1 MTYIFDFDG
10 TLVDSMPAFKS
21 AILGVLDENG
31 ISYPADVIK
40 IITPLGYHAAADYV
54 VDVLGLRVS
63 KEEFIK
69 GAKESSFASYRDTIP
84 FKRGVREKLVKLR
97 SEGHS
102 LNILTASP
110 HVIVDVCLNRL
121 GAAEFFDNIWSC
133 DDFSRTK
140 TDVKIYEEAASLLGK
155 KTGECIFVDDN
166 IKAVSTAKAA
176 GMIAIGVYD
185 ESSDD
190 YVDEFKKT
198 ADRYIMSFDEL

>member
-10 TLVDSMPAFKS
+10 TLVDSMPSFANAMLK
-21 AILGVLDENG
+21 ALDEHG
-31 ISYPADVIK
+31 VSYPADIIK
-40 IITPLGYHAAADYV
+40 IITPLGYSGTADYV
-54 VDVLGLRVS
+54 IDVLGLKVS
-63 KEEFIK
+63 KEEFLR
-69 GAKESSFASYRDTIP
+69 GAKETTFASYRDTIP

-110 HVIVDVCLNRL
+110 HLVLDVCLNRL
-121 GAAEFFDNIWSC
+121 GAVELFDNIWSC

-140 TDVKIYEEAASLLGK
+140 ADVKIYEEAASLLGK